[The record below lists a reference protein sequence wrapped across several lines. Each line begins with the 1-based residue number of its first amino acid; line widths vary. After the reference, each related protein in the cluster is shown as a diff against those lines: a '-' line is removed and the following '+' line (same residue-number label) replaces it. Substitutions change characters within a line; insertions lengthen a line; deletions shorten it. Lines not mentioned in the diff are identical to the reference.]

1 MVCTSILGQKTEDN
15 TAQDEITEAGKR
27 EQERNQ
33 GVQVQLQE
41 NFEARFFQKDHFENE
56 VYLSRPMTLDTCK

>member
-1 MVCTSILGQKTEDN
+1 MVCTAILGQKTEDN

-41 NFEARFFQKDHFENE
+41 NFEARFFQKELMINLKMKFTF
-56 VYLSRPMTLDTCK
+56 PGQ